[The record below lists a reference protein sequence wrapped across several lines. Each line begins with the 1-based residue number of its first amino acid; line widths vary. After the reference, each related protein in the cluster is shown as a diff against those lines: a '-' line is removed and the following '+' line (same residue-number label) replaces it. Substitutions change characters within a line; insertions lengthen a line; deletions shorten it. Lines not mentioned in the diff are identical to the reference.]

1 MPGENPIDPFTPRPG
16 RRVEP
21 RRDLNVRLPPDR
33 RSRIVIDGSDLVAR
47 VALRDAKGSLFTSV
61 PAAQNETKL
70 ARPRRPERSFGIDNP
85 CDLERDAFS
94 LIEPSERGFD
104 LGLKRVGNRLF
115 YDRHIGSP
123 FLGEHDSQSRKRS
136 DTNNRLGSSDPIEC
150 PIDEVRQRC
159 DIRNQVGRYS
169 LG

>member
-1 MPGENPIDPFTPRPG
+1 MLGENAVDPFTPRPG

-21 RRDLNVRLPPDR
+21 RRNLTIRLPPDR

-47 VALRDAKGSLFTSV
+47 VTLRDAKGFLFTAV
-61 PAAQNETKL
+61 PAAQDETKL
-70 ARPRRPERSFGIDNP
+70 ARPRRLERDLGIENP

-115 YDRHIGSP
+115 HDRHIGSR
-123 FLGEHDSQSRKRS
+123 FLAEHDSQLRRS
-136 DTNNRLGSSDPIEC
+136 SDANNR
-150 PIDEVRQRC
+150 
-159 DIRNQVGRYS
+159 
-169 LG
+169 